1 MYNGKNGE
9 QCKPCRCFH
18 HFRAGKSCLQ
28 LDVQVRFGT
37 YFQQLHRDLVKNL
50 PASVP
55 EASKFDR
62 LAVFGGNT
70 KEFDD
75 LSLEADKLWEASL
88 NGVLKSTLGWGMQG
102 GMEGNMDEIIRRG
115 RWGMDGLVDFATYF
129 VEERGVSGGLFEG
142 KLMRE
147 FWERGKR
154 SRK

>member
-1 MYNGKNGE
+1 M
-9 QCKPCRCFH
+9 
-18 HFRAGKSCLQ
+18 
-28 LDVQVRFGT
+28 
-37 YFQQLHRDLVKNL
+37 
-50 PASVP
+50 
-55 EASKFDR
+55 
-62 LAVFGGNT
+62 FGGNT

-75 LSLEADKLWEASL
+75 PSLEADELWEASL

-115 RWGMDGLVDFATYF
+115 RWGPDSLVDFATYF

-147 FWERGKR
+147 FWERGKGKR